1 MEGLGQKDESEGA
14 KGGKGEGNTP
24 GASSRRDEGGSDGGD
39 GGDGGGREELLSYY
53 CTGGTT
59 RLSCKSQRSYK
70 SKQS

>member
-1 MEGLGQKDESEGA
+1 MEGLGPKDESECA
-14 KGGKGEGNTP
+14 KGGKGEGNRP

-53 CTGGTT
+53 CTGERHGSLAS
-59 RLSCKSQRSYK
+59 RRRSYK

>member
-1 MEGLGQKDESEGA
+1 MEGLGPKGEGEGA
-14 KGGKGEGNTP
+14 KGGKGESNRP
-24 GASSRRDEGGSDGGD
+24 GESSRRDEGGKD

-70 SKQS
+70 PKQS

>member
-1 MEGLGQKDESEGA
+1 MEGLGPEDESEGA
-14 KGGKGEGNTP
+14 KRVEGESNRP

-59 RLSCKSQRSYK
+59 RLSCESQRSYK